1 MLRRVERRLSMRL
14 LLLIWGLVVLVGC
27 AAFETS
33 PEDVKQK
40 LSDPTKGHL
49 YERDP
54 LQDY

>member
-1 MLRRVERRLSMRL
+1 MLPRVEKRPTMRL
-14 LLLIWGLVVLVGC
+14 LLLGLGLMLLVGC

-33 PEDVKQK
+33 PGDVQRK

-54 LQDY
+54 LESY

>member
-1 MLRRVERRLSMRL
+1 MRL
-14 LLLIWGLVVLVGC
+14 LLLGLGLMLLVGC

-33 PEDVKQK
+33 PGDVQRK

-54 LQDY
+54 LESY